1 MNFYCSV
8 QTGNS
13 LYTVTYSLSRD
24 VESLL
29 STQTRNRR
37 ESVVCMLA
45 IDAFRDKK
53 GGGSHHGSE
62 IRGKSLI

>member
-1 MNFYCSV
+1 MIFYCSV

-13 LYTVTYSLSRD
+13 LYCHVMLKAYFC
-24 VESLL
+24 
-29 STQTRNRR
+29 TQTRNRR

-53 GGGSHHGSE
+53 KKGGGEKESQNFSAENQHT
-62 IRGKSLI
+62 KL